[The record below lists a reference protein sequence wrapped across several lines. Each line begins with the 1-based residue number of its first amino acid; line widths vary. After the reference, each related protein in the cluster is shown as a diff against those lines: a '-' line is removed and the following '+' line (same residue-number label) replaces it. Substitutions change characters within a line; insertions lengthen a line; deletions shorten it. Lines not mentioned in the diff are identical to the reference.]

1 MDVFSKGEITSMNV
15 FPAGNLGS
23 AIKAIRKSFGMTQV
37 EFAER
42 LRTKQGVLT
51 YWEAGKKRPGA
62 EKILEIASITTDA
75 ELKAQLLDASGLTD
89 LVTKPAE
96 QTPGGYPKLSI
107 RLLRDAAAAGTPR
120 MIDESEVE
128 QVIEVPKRL
137 LPGESGGEIVAIT
150 VKGNSMEPMLLTG
163 SIVFIDLSQRDPKRL
178 VNAMVAAR
186 VDGGIT
192 IKFLRKMGKQYILIP
207 FHVSPRYEV
216 MPLSGVDGDAIV
228 GRVLGW
234 FSEPPTK

>member
-1 MDVFSKGEITSMNV
+1 MTKET
-15 FPAGNLGS
+15 FPAKSLGA
-23 AIKAIRKSFGMTQV
+23 AIKSVRKSLGMTQV
-37 EFAER
+37 EFSSKIKATQSA
-42 LRTKQGVLT
+42 LAN
-51 YWEAGKKRPGA
+51 WEAGKKNPLP
-62 EKILEIASITTDA
+62 ENLLKISRFTTD
-75 ELKAQLLDASGLTD
+75 EFLKAQFVKASGLSAY
-89 LVTKPAE
+89 VTE
-96 QTPGGYPKLSI
+96 QTVSRLPTSSDYPTVNV
-107 RLLRDAAAAGTPR
+107 RLLHDAAAAGTPR
-120 MIDESEVE
+120 MINEHE
-128 QVIEVPKRL
+128 IERTMVLPKFMF
-137 LPGESGGEIVAIT
+137 PDGFGEIIGIR